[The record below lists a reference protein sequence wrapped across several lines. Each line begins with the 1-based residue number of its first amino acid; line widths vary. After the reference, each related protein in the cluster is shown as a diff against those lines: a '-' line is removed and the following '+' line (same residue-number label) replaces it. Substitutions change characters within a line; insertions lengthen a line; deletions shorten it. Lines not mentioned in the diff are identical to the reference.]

1 MTIILGGDSLIHKT
15 KKLDMNPRFQ
25 GGSPRLRA
33 LREGATHSMVKMKI
47 NRLNIEGGIY
57 ELIVKM

>member
-1 MTIILGGDSLIHKT
+1 
-15 KKLDMNPRFQ
+15 MNPRFQ